1 MKNRLRVLYLSTE
14 VAPFAKTGGLADV
27 ASALPK
33 ALFEQGHDVRVMMP
47 KYGNISERRYT
58 LREVIRLKDIPIG
71 VGGQEHVVSA
81 KSAFLP
87 ETKVQVYFLDYK
99 PFFERSD
106 YYVDSATGKDFPDN
120 AQRFFLFC
128 KAVLETIKLLH
139 WEPHIIHCND
149 WQTALIPWLLKN
161 HYQDDPF
168 FAKAITVLSIHNLA
182 FQGIFPQ
189 SVLPELGLAAELGQA
204 GTDLEFYGKVSFLK
218 AGIRSADLITTVSPT
233 YSAEIQSDPELG
245 CGLQG
250 VLLERKE
257 DLCGILNGVDYG
269 IWNPEKDA
277 LIPVKYSAATLKDKE
292 KNKKALAKEAGFP
305 FDPTVPVV
313 GMISR
318 LTSQKGFD
326 LVAAAIDD
334 LLKLKIQLVIL
345 GTGDPVYHKQLEKL
359 AKAHPKQVALFLK
372 FDDTLAHLI
381 EAGSDMFLMPSLY
394 EPCGLNQ
401 MYSLKYGT
409 IPIVRKTGGLADT
422 IIDADADPTNGNGF
436 VFAEYK
442 AKAMVDAV
450 RRAVAAFRDEKGWQK
465 LIKRCMK
472 QDFSWQLAADKYI
485 RLYLKLETA
494 KKKK

>member
-58 LREVIRLKDIPIG
+58 LREVIRLKDIPIR
-71 VGGQEHVVSA
+71 VGDQEHVVSA

-99 PFFERSD
+99 PYFERSD
-106 YYVDSATGKDFPDN
+106 YYVDAATGKDFPDN
-120 AQRFFLFC
+120 AQRFFLFS
-128 KAVLETIKLLH
+128 KAVIETIKLLH

-149 WQTALIPWLLKN
+149 WQTALVPWMLRN
-161 HYQDDPF
+161 QYQDDPF

-182 FQGIFPQ
+182 FQGTFPPA
-189 SVLPELGLAAELGQA
+189 VLTDLGLPQELAAA
-204 GTDLEFYGKVSFLK
+204 GSDLEFYGKVNYLK
-218 AGIRSADLITTVSPT
+218 AGIKSADLITTVSPT
-233 YSAEIQSDPELG
+233 YAEEIQSDPELG

-250 VLLERKE
+250 VLAERRE
-257 DLCGILNGVDYG
+257 DLCGITNGVDYS
-269 IWNPEKDA
+269 IWNPEKDE
-277 LIPVKYSAATLKDKE
+277 LIPAPYSAANLKEKE
-292 KNKKALAKEAGFP
+292 KNKKALVKEAGLP
-305 FDPTVPVV
+305 YEAEVPVI

-318 LTSQKGFD
+318 LTSQKGLD
-326 LVAAAIDD
+326 LVAAAIGEMVQ
-334 LLKLKIQLVIL
+334 LPAQLVIL
-345 GTGDPVYHKQLEKL
+345 GTGDPQVHKLLEKMR
-359 AKAHPKQVALFLK
+359 KGHPRQVALFLR

-409 IPIVRKTGGLADT
+409 IPVVRKTGGLADT
-422 IIDADADPTNGNGF
+422 IVDAGADPNNGNGF
-436 VFAEYK
+436 LFSDYTPEALT
-442 AKAMVDAV
+442 DAV
-450 RRAVAAFRDEKGWQK
+450 RRAVAAYRDDKGWQK
-465 LIKRCMK
+465 LIKRGMK
-472 QDFSWQLAADKYI
+472 QDFSWAIAADKYVK
-485 RLYLKLETA
+485 LYLRLETA
-494 KKKK
+494 KKKR

>member
-58 LREVIRLKDIPIG
+58 LREVIRLKDIPIQ
-71 VGGQEHVVSA
+71 VGKQEHIVSA

-99 PFFERSD
+99 PFFERAD
-106 YYVDSATGKDFPDN
+106 YYVDGATGKDFPDN

-149 WQTALIPWLLKN
+149 WQTALIPWMLRN
-161 HYQDDPF
+161 QYQNDPF
-168 FAKAITVLSIHNLA
+168 FAKAITILSIHNLA
-182 FQGIFPQ
+182 FQGGFPPA
-189 SVLPELGLAAELGQA
+189 VLEELGLSAELAAPGS
-204 GTDLEFYGKVSFLK
+204 DLEFYGKINYLK
-218 AGIRSADLITTVSPT
+218 GGIKSADLITTVSPT
-233 YSAEIQSDPELG
+233 YAEEIQSDPDLG

-250 VLLERKE
+250 LLLERKD

-277 LIPVKYSAATLKDKE
+277 LIPAKYGAVNLKDKE

-305 FDPTVPVV
+305 FDPEVPII

-318 LTSQKGFD
+318 LTNQKGFD
-326 LVAAAIDD
+326 LIADAIEE
-334 LLKLKIQLVIL
+334 LLKLKVQLVIL
-345 GTGDPVYHKQLEKL
+345 GTGDPQYHKLLEKL
-359 AKAHPKQVALFLK
+359 HKAHPQQIAIFLR
-372 FDDTLAHLI
+372 FDDQLAHLI

-409 IPIVRKTGGLADT
+409 IPVVRKTGGLADT
-422 IIDADADPTNGNGF
+422 IIDADADANNGNGF
-436 VFAEYK
+436 VFADYS
-442 AKAMVDAV
+442 AKALVDAV

-465 LIKRCMK
+465 MIKRCMK
-472 QDFSWQLAADKYI
+472 QDFSWAIAADKYI
-485 RLYLKLETA
+485 KLYLKLETA

>member
-58 LREVIRLKDIPIG
+58 LREVIRLKDIPIQ
-71 VGGQEHVVSA
+71 VGSHKHIVSA

-99 PFFERSD
+99 PYFERPD
-106 YYVDSATGKDFPDN
+106 YYVDSATGEDFPDN

-149 WQTALIPWLLKN
+149 WQTALVPWLLKN
-161 HYQDDPF
+161 LYHEDPF

-182 FQGIFPQ
+182 FQGGFSPDL
-189 SVLPELGLAAELGQA
+189 LPELGLPENLALPSS
-204 GTDLEFYGKVSFLK
+204 DLEFYGKINFLK

-233 YSAEIQSDPELG
+233 YAEEIQTDPEVG

-250 VLLERKE
+250 LLLERKDE
-257 DLCGILNGVDYG
+257 LCGILNGVDYG
-269 IWNPEKDA
+269 VWNPEKDT
-277 LIPVKYSAATLKDKE
+277 LIPAKYSAITLTEKA
-292 KNKKALAKEAGFP
+292 KNKKALAKEAGLP
-305 FDPTVPVV
+305 FDAQVPII

-318 LTSQKGFD
+318 LTNQKGFD
-326 LVAAAIDD
+326 LIMAAADD
-334 LLKLKIQLVIL
+334 LVKQQVQIVIL
-345 GTGDPVYHKQLEKL
+345 GTGDPQYHKMMEKVR
-359 AKAHPKQVALFLK
+359 KSHPAQIALFLK
-372 FDDTLAHLI
+372 IDDRLAHLI

-401 MYSLKYGT
+401 LYSLKYGT

-422 IIDADADPTNGNGF
+422 IVDADADPVNGNGF

-442 AKAMVDAV
+442 PKAMVDAV
-450 RRAVAAFRDEKGWQK
+450 HRAVAAFKDEKGWQK
-465 LIKRCMK
+465 LIRRCMK
-472 QDFSWQLAADKYI
+472 QDFSWQIAADKYI
-485 RLYLKLETA
+485 KLYLKLETA